1 MTQLPP
7 ICFIFRMTCYLRSMD
22 CPHRGDQNDG
32 HVAKTVLEWK
42 PQGKGQTGSP

>member
-1 MTQLPP
+1 
-7 ICFIFRMTCYLRSMD
+7 MD

-42 PQGKGQTGSP
+42 PQGKGQQGVPDEYGGMQGC